1 MLTEQQKQR
10 FEATRQ
16 MAKEEMEELD
26 KEINAELARVKEK
39 LIELQQAK
47 KAMKQIYDGACSRMG
62 VSSVLEMKDLN
73 INDLVKQA

>member
-1 MLTEQQKQR
+1 MLTEQQKER

-16 MAKEEMEELD
+16 MAKEEMEQLD

-47 KAMKQIYDGACSRMG
+47 KAMKQIYDGACTRMG
-62 VSSVLEMKDLN
+62 VNSVLEMKDLN
-73 INDLVKQA
+73 ITDLVKQT